1 MQQLYY
7 NENNFPVIDLGDYVL
22 REQIS
27 DDVEDFFAYYAD
39 PEVSK
44 YVISDIPKTLE
55 EAKYELKYWID
66 VFKNND
72 GIYFAIARKDNNKLI
87 GTIGLNGINRIHNRI
102 ELSYDLAKEYW
113 NKGITTQ
120 AIKAVTWYG
129 FKKMKI
135 NRIEAYSL
143 EQNVA
148 SRKVLTKCGFF
159 LEGELRQHR
168 YYNGVYKDIGIFSL
182 VYDEYVGNASN
193 LIDK

>member
-7 NENNFPVIDLGDYVL
+7 NENNFPVIDLGNYVL

-113 NKGITTQ
+113 NKGITTK

-129 FKKMKI
+129 FEKMRI